1 MQLQPEDQQC
11 PCRHRGHCRR
21 GRWTQRCM
29 WTLSWGRRIAPD
41 WAPEEPCRRR
51 MKKVDPD
58 MAGSGRRGPR
68 SGHAGTA
75 TAQQGLRPLG
85 GGIPFVPHCRHRRSS
100 TVARRHLPDLR
111 GRSSLS
117 KKSPCR
123 RRPSRPA
130 DYRGAAQAAARPR
143 EGWGGAGGGWLGHLP
158 YRPGRRAT
166 RGSTLKLGAYHI

>member
-1 MQLQPEDQQC
+1 MQLQPEDQRC
-11 PCRHRGHCRR
+11 PSRHCGHRHR
-21 GRWTQRCM
+21 GRWTQRRM
-29 WTLSWGRRIAPD
+29 WILSWGRRIAPD

-58 MAGSGRRGPR
+58 MAGSGRRGPG

-111 GRSSLS
+111 GRRSLS
-117 KKSPCR
+117 KRSPRPLADQQTSEAQLRRLRDLGKGGEGMAAAGLRTSRVSLGGER
-123 RRPSRPA
+123 RR
-130 DYRGAAQAAARPR
+130 ARIPV
-143 EGWGGAGGGWLGHLP
+143 E
-158 YRPGRRAT
+158 
-166 RGSTLKLGAYHI
+166 S